1 MVEDP
6 TQEVAPD
13 AAPAAN
19 AAPAPAPAPT
29 PVPASVSL
37 NTMQTRTLPQLYD
50 LGAELGLR
58 VGGTRSKHQLAFEI
72 LCYYSRKGAVIEAE
86 GVLEITREGFGY
98 VRNPRFNFMPLPDDV
113 FMVPSLVRK
122 LNLRTGLLLKV
133 EARAPRD
140 SREKFIT
147 VDNVISIEGLP
158 ADTWQPPTPFD
169 KLTAL
174 FPTERIV
181 LENARTRSA
190 STRVIDIVAPAGKG
204 QRALICAP
212 PRGGKTILI
221 KEIAQAI
228 EENHK
233 EIELIILLLDERP
246 EEVTDFRETVKSH
259 VYAST
264 FDEPASR
271 HIQVSDLVLE
281 RAKRLV
287 EHGRDVV
294 VILDSLT
301 RLARGH
307 NNAIQGG
314 PLGSGGVSPA
324 AMQRARKVFS
334 SARKVEEGGSLTII
348 ATALIETEN
357 RLDMVVFEEFK
368 GTGNMEIQL
377 DRELVER
384 RIFPAINVQK
394 SGTRNDDRLY
404 HPDEFKR
411 VVGVRRQ
418 LAALPA
424 GDAMEALLKNIRATS
439 CNAEILLRGLQT

>member
-13 AAPAAN
+13 AAPAAT
-19 AAPAPAPAPT
+19 PAPAPAAPQI
-29 PVPASVSL
+29 PASVSL
-37 NTMQTRTLPQLYD
+37 NSMQTRTLPQLYD

-147 VDNVISIEGLP
+147 VDNVITIEGRP

-384 RIFPAINVQK
+384 RIFPAIHVQK